1 MRPAIPP
8 IPARPPET
16 PRVEHLV
23 LEAACLPAPVEQ
35 QHATIRPL
43 LTAPTL
49 HWGTL
54 LATAIEHKVLCLLA
68 DTLTTT
74 GLADDLPRAF
84 RRFLT
89 SVLRTSRHKTAVH
102 RAQAAAL
109 TDAAARQQLPFAA
122 VKGIALESQLY
133 GGRGAREFS
142 DLDILVAPDHA
153 DAFRRALRLL
163 GYQPGRYDSTTHRV
177 ALDDPTSATYTRLHD
192 DLVTPCTAVDI
203 ITDLPQPAAVPP
215 DLVPSM
221 LDRRRSQ
228 PLPGHPQV
236 DLPILDPLDHL
247 AVVLLTARR
256 KTHAGRPVFLR
267 TRADALRL
275 IPANTQ
281 IRHARLS
288 AAGDVRVLDDLWDPC
303 RADGRWAPTAGSWRR
318 TNREGS

>member
-1 MRPAIPP
+1 M
-8 IPARPPET
+8 
-16 PRVEHLV
+16 EHLV

-35 QHATIRPL
+35 QHAAIRPL
-43 LTAPTL
+43 LTEPAL

-74 GLADDLPRAF
+74 GLVDEVPRAF

-109 TDAAARQQLPFAA
+109 TDAAARHHVAFAA

-142 DLDILVAPDHA
+142 DLDVLVAPDQA

-177 ALDDPTSATYTRLHD
+177 ALDDPMSATYTRLHD
-192 DLVTPCTAVDI
+192 DLVAPCTAVDI
-203 ITDLPQPAAVPP
+203 ITDLPRPVPVLP

-228 PLPGHPQV
+228 PLPGHPNI
-236 DLPILDPLDHL
+236 DLPVLAPLDHL
-247 AVVLLTARR
+247 TVVLLTARR
-256 KTHAGRPVFLR
+256 KDDSGRPVFLR

-275 IPANTQ
+275 APASAQIGPATQIPA
-281 IRHARLS
+281 AE
-288 AAGDVRVLDDLWDPC
+288 GVRGLDGLWDLC
-303 RADGRWAPTAGSWRR
+303 RADEGWAPTAGI
-318 TNREGS
+318 

>member
-1 MRPAIPP
+1 M
-8 IPARPPET
+8 
-16 PRVEHLV
+16 EHLL

-35 QHATIRPL
+35 HHATIRPL
-43 LTAPTL
+43 LTEPTL

-68 DTLTTT
+68 DTLATT
-74 GLADDLPRAF
+74 GLADEIPSAF
-84 RRFLT
+84 RRFLA
-89 SVLRTSRHKTAVH
+89 SVLRASRHKTAVH

-109 TDAAARQQLPFAA
+109 TDAAARQRIAFAA

-142 DLDILVAPDHA
+142 DLDVLVAPDHA

-163 GYQPGRYDSTTHRV
+163 GYQPGHYDPATHHV
-177 ALDDPTSATYTRLHD
+177 VLDDPASATYTRLHD

-203 ITDLPQPAAVPP
+203 ITDLPQPAGVPP

-236 DLPILDPLDHL
+236 DLPVLDPLDHL

-256 KTHAGRPVFLR
+256 KTRTGRAVSLR
-267 TRADALRL
+267 MRADALRL
-275 IPANTQ
+275 TSANPQ
-281 IRHARLS
+281 ITRATRLL
-288 AAGDVRVLDDLWDPC
+288 AGGDVSGLDDLWDPC
-303 RADGRWAPTAGSWRR
+303 RAAGRWAPTAG
-318 TNREGS
+318 G